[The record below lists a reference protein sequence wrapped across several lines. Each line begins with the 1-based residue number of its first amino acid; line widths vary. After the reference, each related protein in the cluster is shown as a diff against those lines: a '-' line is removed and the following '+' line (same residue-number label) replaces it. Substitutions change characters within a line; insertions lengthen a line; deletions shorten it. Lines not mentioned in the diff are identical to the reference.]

1 MTVQIFA
8 HRGASASYAE
18 HTRGAYLQALADGA
32 DGVECDL
39 HLTADGALVL
49 IHDDELDRTSNGT
62 GPVADRTLRELRDLD
77 FSSWKGARI
86 PPEYGGTAEQLLTLD
101 ELLDILA
108 GAGRDVALAL
118 EFKYGTFF
126 DAALVDAALDA
137 LGARGWSAAD
147 SVAGTVD
154 VSFMSFHPEAVKY
167 LAERV
172 PAARL
177 CQLLEEVGEVRGR
190 ADDASAHA
198 PAPAHAP
205 GCRPR
210 RSQAA
215 GEALLDHGVARLAGP
230 GVGYLRANAGKASRW
245 LAAGRTFRVWTVDTE
260 EDLQLCLDAGV
271 AEVTTN
277 RPADIRAML
286 GRPPKPA

>member
-1 MTVQIFA
+1 V
-8 HRGASASYAE
+8 
-18 HTRGAYLQALADGA
+18 DG
-32 DGVECDL
+32 
-39 HLTADGALVL
+39 
-49 IHDDELDRTSNGT
+49 
-62 GPVADRTLRELRDLD
+62 
-77 FSSWKGARI
+77 
-86 PPEYGGTAEQLLTLD
+86 
-101 ELLDILA
+101 
-108 GAGRDVALAL
+108 
-118 EFKYGTFF
+118 
-126 DAALVDAALDA
+126 
-137 LGARGWSAAD
+137 
-147 SVAGTVD
+147 
-154 VSFMSFHPEAVKY
+154 SFISFHPDAVKY

-190 ADDASAHA
+190 PDD
-198 PAPAHAP
+198 APAHAP

-215 GEALLDHGVARLAGP
+215 GEALLDDGVARLAGP
-230 GVGYLRANAGKASRW
+230 GVGYLRANPEKASRW